1 MKFIVTRYVVETPG
15 FNWTSGEGSKMVCDM
30 RVRCSNS
37 SPSGEPVDASLRT
50 LIAKIIN
57 QHHSY
62 LKRELPVIE
71 TALAEV
77 ARGDVRVFAERAS
90 TLVTLFLRFRRELE
104 GHMKRE
110 EITLFPLIEQ
120 LEAAVAEGTPKPRYS
135 FGSLSNAILFMNEDH
150 EFGHKLLKLMDEI
163 SHGFTPGADA
173 PPAYAAAMARLRALA
188 RDLDEHVRKED
199 KSLFPEAI
207 RLESSFVLVGK
218 EKTP

>member
-1 MKFIVTRYVVETPG
+1 MG
-15 FNWTSGEGSKMVCDM
+15 CDM

-77 ARGDVRVFAERAS
+77 ARGDAGVFAERAS

-135 FGSLSNAILFMNEDH
+135 FGSLSNAILCMNEDH
-150 EFGHKLLKLMDEI
+150 EFGHKVLKLMDEI

-173 PPAYAAAMARLRALA
+173 PSLCCCDGRLRALA

-199 KSLFPEAI
+199 KLLFPEAI